1 MTTNDVFSS
10 SRQCSECDKSS
21 ESEAEVLEQKVAR
34 RSRARYS
41 KDGNNLSSSA
51 DVSLVNTSQPE
62 IKNDTKTLKIL
73 PLTPKLDT
81 MSSLK
86 VKIKP
91 VERPPDQ
98 TKEADSSDVFTI
110 QDQNID
116 QSADLSS
123 PQYDINK
130 PPYKREKKIK
140 KMKQRQGHDY
150 TSSSADSV
158 TNSPSKKSRK
168 RSFTSPALTNTPL
181 MSITPIVAES
191 PHESPSHQEC
201 SNPSISNMPPLT
213 SSQITSDTSF
223 LSANSTFSTLL
234 SCASTTQSTE
244 GEQQLTAIISNEH
257 DQISYKSARKRRKE
271 KHRSRYSPDLL
282 RSPTKAHKHKRKK
295 KSLDIECP
303 DVPHPRITIK
313 VGSIFNRNLQKL
325 FKLYAIF
332 I

>member
-1 MTTNDVFSS
+1 M
-10 SRQCSECDKSS
+10 
-21 ESEAEVLEQKVAR
+21 AR

-51 DVSLVNTSQPE
+51 DVSLLNTSQPE

-98 TKEADSSDVFTI
+98 TKEADSSDVFNSI

-116 QSADLSS
+116 QSVDVSS

-201 SNPSISNMPPLT
+201 SNPSITNIPPLT
-213 SSQITSDTSF
+213 TSQITSDTSF
-223 LSANSTFSTLL
+223 LSPNSTFSTLL
-234 SCASTTQSTE
+234 SCASTTQSMTE

-257 DQISYKSARKRRKE
+257 DQVSYKSARKRRKE

-303 DVPHPRITIK
+303 DIPHPRITIK
-313 VGSIFNRNLQKL
+313 VSSIEIYKKSIPF
-325 FKLYAIF
+325 
-332 I
+332 